1 MKDYH
6 INLEDLTI
14 SEIAELAEKALKG
27 YNMSRLSLAQIG
39 KIFLSHALDIDL
51 NRSSFEDVRA
61 IYIKSNKQDDVCK
74 DENDFYKS
82 IAKDYLWLRHDP
94 KDKLLEYF
102 YKATDDLKKIDLQLN
117 YINTELN
124 KLNSKKKSIGWLNG
138 EDRYCRNLLEYY
150 KEKNQIA
157 KDEILIFIS
166 KDLESYSLENCYRSF
181 DPLKAFPFRN
191 EMPYSYSSRKWI
203 LSFYDPY
210 DVRSLTELSNK
221 FLNLPL
227 SSYKKIEDLYKNN
240 KVEFFKLAENYISSN
255 LNRDKSV
262 IDKIKKY
269 TETNHI
275 IANRKDIILEILK
288 HYNEQ
293 NFISVVHM
301 LPMQIEGIFHDICLE
316 IGINES
322 QLDISSINDKLEIME
337 SKINNFYYFEYY
349 SFKFPILR
357 NKVAHGK
364 KIEGNIQHT
373 AIMLILDL
381 LPVCELCLLKEIP
394 INKKISLLDEAL
406 NDNFDSLIEM
416 FNYKDIEI
424 PSFYQRDNDIKT
436 ALEKYK
442 DDAFWDYLENEVKK
456 EKVENIHKSEIMK
469 FIKKLNSSK
478 LCIKKSRAFLSNMG
492 NLIKQMKKAEG
503 DKAKKLSK
511 LLTYS
516 QNNGSLL
523 SLK

>member
-1 MKDYH
+1 MKDNQV
-6 INLEDLTI
+6 NLRHLTMG
-14 SEIAELAEKALKG
+14 EIPALIEEAFKDC
-27 YNMSRLSLAQIG
+27 NISRLSLVQVG
-39 KIFLSHALDIDL
+39 KKFLHHVLDIDL
-51 NRSSFEDVRA
+51 NKHSFEDVRN
-61 IYIKSNKQDDVCK
+61 IYIKANEEDDIC
-74 DENDFYKS
+74 ENEDYFYKS
-82 IAKDYLWLRHDP
+82 IAEDYLWLIHEP
-94 KDKLLEYF
+94 KEKLLEYF

-124 KLNSKKKSIGWLNG
+124 KLDYKKKSIGWLNG
-138 EDRYCRNLLEYY
+138 EDRYSRNLLKYY

-166 KDLESYSLENCYRSF
+166 KDLESYSLENCYQSF
-181 DPLKAFPFRN
+181 ALLKAFPFRN
-191 EMPYSYSSRKWI
+191 EMPYRYSRKWI
-203 LSFYDPY
+203 LGFYDPY
-210 DVRSLTELSNK
+210 DVRSLTEISNK
-221 FLNLPL
+221 FLNFPL
-227 SSYKKIEDLYKNN
+227 SYYKKIEDLYKNN
-240 KVEFFKLAENYISSN
+240 KVEFFKFAEDYIPNN
-255 LNRDKSV
+255 LNGDKSV
-262 IDKIKKY
+262 IDKIKDY

-275 IANRKDIILEILK
+275 IANRKDIIIEILK

-322 QLDISSINDKLEIME
+322 QLDILSINNKLEIME
-337 SKINNFYYFEYY
+337 SKINNFFYFEYY

-381 LPVCELCLLKEIP
+381 LPVCELCFLKEIP
-394 INKKISLLDEAL
+394 VNKKISLLNETL

-424 PSFYQRDNDIKT
+424 PPLYKRDNDIKT

-442 DDAFWDYLENEVKK
+442 DDDFWDYLENEVKK
-456 EKVENIHKSEIMK
+456 EKVENINRSKIMK
-469 FIKKLNSSK
+469 FIKKLDFSQ
-478 LCIKKSRAFLSNMG
+478 LCTNKSQPFLKNMG
-492 NLIKQMKKAEG
+492 NLIEQMKNKEN
-503 DKAKKLSK
+503 DKKRSIKI
-511 LLTYS
+511 Y
-516 QNNGSLL
+516 
-523 SLK
+523 